1 MATVRRIYSYLVCAI
16 SLQALSWAIISLLW
30 QILFERERADTTP
43 LAFQIAVLVIGLPV
57 FLIHWLW
64 AQRLADREAEERTS
78 LARRI
83 YLYLMLAAFLGPALF
98 QAYALGAALFRQMF
112 GSSLPDDMTLSA
124 AIGRPFTALL
134 ILLLL
139 WGYQRWMIQHNDRAT
154 DSIWGAIDRIYQLV
168 FSLVGLALMANA
180 AADLLRWLM
189 DWSDTANAFAIIY
202 LTDILA
208 RLALALPLWLWFWIR
223 EQRHVAL
230 ESPAREALVRRAYL
244 YLAIFVATLAAVT
257 SAAVLLSGFLRA
269 WLGLPAQ
276 GKLGDMLPITIFA
289 ALIWAYHAWILRDD
303 VAALA
308 EAARQA
314 LIRRLYRYLVAA
326 IGLLA
331 ALIGLAGLLSVLIRI
346 VSGDI
351 LSSDLREQIAWFSSA
366 LIAGLPVWLVPW
378 RQAQIVAAAATDDGA
393 EERRS
398 LIRRAYLYFYLFL
411 ATMAILGGLVTIAFQ
426 IISFALGNPLD
437 NPIRDIGIAAAYTLV
452 AAGVWAL
459 HGTAMRADGRI
470 SDAAR
475 ASALAAKR
483 VMLIDP
489 GDGHFGVALLAA
501 LRQALPGLTVD
512 LIAPALATP
521 TPEEQAPMP
530 PAQRLANADLIVGP
544 WTITMAD
551 GALTSA
557 IIASPAEK
565 LLAPLRSPGWQWVG
579 VERWSEHAAIEQ
591 TVRAVRQILAG
602 EEVKPAGRMHGCA
615 TAVIVFGV
623 LLLISQLVQVVVGV
637 LMSGF

>member
-16 SLQALSWAIISLLW
+16 SLQAVSWALISLLW
-30 QILFERERADTTP
+30 QILFERERADITP

-64 AQRLADREAEERTS
+64 AQRLAARDAEERTS

-98 QAYALGAALFRQMF
+98 QAYALGAALFRRMF
-112 GSSLPDDMTLSA
+112 GSPLPDYLTLSA
-124 AIGRPFTALL
+124 AIGRPLMALL
-134 ILLLL
+134 VLLLL
-139 WGYQRWMIQHNDRAT
+139 WGYQRWIIQHDDRAA
-154 DSIWGAIDRIYQLV
+154 DLIWSAIDRIYQLV
-168 FSLVGLALMANA
+168 FSLVALAIMANA
-180 AADLLRWLM
+180 AADLFRWLM
-189 DWSDTANAFAIIY
+189 DWSGTANAFAIIY

-208 RLALALPLWLWFWIR
+208 RLALALPLWLRFWIR

-230 ESPAREALVRRAYL
+230 ESSAREALVRRAYL
-244 YLAIFVATLAAVT
+244 YLVILVATLAAVT
-257 SAAVLLSGFLRA
+257 SAAVLLSGLLRA

-276 GKLGDMLPITIFA
+276 GKLSDMLPTTIFA
-289 ALIWAYHAWILRDD
+289 VLIWAYHAWILRGDA
-303 VAALA
+303 VVMA

-314 LIRRLYRYLVAA
+314 LIRRIYRYLVAA

-331 ALIGLAGLLSVLIRI
+331 ALIGLAGLLSVLIRL
-346 VSGDI
+346 VSGDS
-351 LSSDLREQIAWFSSA
+351 LTDDLREQIAWFSSA
-366 LIAGLPVWLVPW
+366 LIAGLPVWLAPW
-378 RQAQIVAAAATDDGA
+378 RQAQIIAAAATDDGA
-393 EERRS
+393 EERHS

-437 NPIRDIGIAAAYTLV
+437 DPIRDIGIAAAYTLV

-459 HGTAMRADGRI
+459 HGTAMRADGRV

-475 ASALAAKR
+475 ARALADTH
-483 VMLIDP
+483 VVLVDS
-489 GDGHFGVALLAA
+489 GDGRFGTALRAA
-501 LRQALPGLTVD
+501 LQRALPGLTLD
-512 LIAPALATP
+512 LIAPALTADMPEEATAP
-521 TPEEQAPMP
+521 TPL
-530 PAQRLANADLIVGP
+530 QRLSNADLIVGP
-544 WTITMAD
+544 WTIIMAD

-557 IIASPAEK
+557 IMASPAEK

-579 VERWSEHAAIEQ
+579 VERWSDAAAIEQ

-615 TAVIVFGV
+615 TAVIVLGA
-623 LLLISQLVQVVVGV
+623 LLLISQLAQVVVGL
-637 LMSGF
+637 LMGGL